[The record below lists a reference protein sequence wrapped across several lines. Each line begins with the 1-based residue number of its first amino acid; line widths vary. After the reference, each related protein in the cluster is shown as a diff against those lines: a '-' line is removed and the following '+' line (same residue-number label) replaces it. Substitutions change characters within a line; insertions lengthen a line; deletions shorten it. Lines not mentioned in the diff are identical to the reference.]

1 MNSGDR
7 FNPDFNKQSDL
18 PSAELPRESFEEI
31 AAREAI
37 EARMAEN
44 QEDE

>member
-1 MNSGDR
+1 MSHTGR

-18 PSAELPRESFEEI
+18 PSADLPRETFEEI

-37 EARMAEN
+37 EARMEEN
-44 QEDE
+44 QDDE